1 MENEIQLIGGVR
13 RTDKQLLCDIVKRAW
28 FRAKRRVSRKISL
41 WNYVSYN
48 RMKGRN
54 QL

>member
-13 RTDKQLLCDIVKRAW
+13 RTDKQLLYDIIWRAW
-28 FRAKRRVSRKISL
+28 HRTKQRISRKVSL

>member
-13 RTDKQLLCDIVKRAW
+13 RTDKQLLCAIIWRAW
-28 FRAKRRVSRKISL
+28 YRTKCRISRKISL

-48 RMKGRN
+48 RLRGRN
-54 QL
+54 EL

>member
-1 MENEIQLIGGVR
+1 MNNGIDLVDVR
-13 RTDKQLLCDIVKRAW
+13 RTDAQLLAAILWRAW
-28 FRAKRRVSRKISL
+28 HRIKRRIACKISL

-54 QL
+54 VLE

>member
-13 RTDKQLLCDIVKRAW
+13 RTDKQLLYDIIWRAW
-28 FRAKRRVSRKISL
+28 HRTKHRISRKVNL

-54 QL
+54 EL